1 MNSFLINLF
10 EVDFESMRVIMT
22 MVAAGVFL
30 LQQTTEKT
38 AASMIFAPVM
48 LLCALAVRSA
58 ALPVGMYLLMEEGEY
73 LVFSTAIGMCISLGL
88 FATYSRFTSTMN

>member
-1 MNSFLINLF
+1 MNSFVINLF
-10 EVDFESMRVIMT
+10 DVDFESMRVIMT
-22 MVAAGVFL
+22 MIAAGVFL

-88 FATYSRFTSTMN
+88 FAAYSRYTSTMN

>member
-10 EVDFESMRVIMT
+10 EVDFESLRVIMT

-38 AASMIFAPVM
+38 AACMIFAPVM
-48 LLCALAVRSA
+48 LLCALAVRAA
-58 ALPVGMYLLMEEGEY
+58 ALPIGMYLLMEEGEY
-73 LVFSTAIGMCISLGL
+73 LVFSTAIGMCISLGI
-88 FATYSRFTSTMN
+88 FVAYSRATSTMN

>member
-1 MNSFLINLF
+1 MNSFIINLF
-10 EVDFESMRVIMT
+10 EVDFENLRVILM

-38 AASMIFAPVM
+38 AASVLFAPVM

-58 ALPVGMYLLMEEGEY
+58 ALPVGMYLMMEEGEY

-88 FATYSRFTSTMN
+88 FAAYSRATSTMN